1 MVISNYT
8 NVKQEIIQ
16 QKNHTG
22 VNGRAGLC
30 AARSVEVEH
39 HTERGNVTNQNVHIP
54 TIKIVME
61 VAMKR
66 RSAMSIAA
74 KVR

>member
-1 MVISNYT
+1 MVISIYT
-8 NVKQEIIQ
+8 NVKQKITQ

-30 AARSVEVEH
+30 AARSVEVEY
-39 HTERGNVTNQNVHIP
+39 HTERGSVTNQNVHIL

-61 VAMKR
+61 VTMKR
-66 RSAMSIAA
+66 RSATSIA
-74 KVR
+74 VQVC